1 MKKST
6 GFRVT
11 AMVLSYLLTVL
22 IIVSVVVSSISD
34 LVPSV
39 WLIIMG
45 MVAICV
51 LVSIPNGVSVLIGSI
66 ISGLMTLL
74 FLISMFDSLPY
85 YGIFFDQETVTGLT
99 LVFIG
104 IIVILL
110 LTFIFSLIAAIRLL
124 GKKKMSG
131 QPYGQYPY
139 GQQPPYGQQSYQ
151 QPPYQQP
158 CQPPYTPPQPQQAP
172 APQPQPSEQPQAAP
186 AQQPPANCP
195 SCGTALKPGARFCT
209 HCGAQIPSAK

>member
-1 MKKST
+1 MKNST

-22 IIVSVVVSSISD
+22 FIVSVVASSIAN
-34 LVPSV
+34 VIPSV

-74 FLISMFDSLPY
+74 FLISMFESIPY
-85 YGIFFDQETVTGLT
+85 FNWIYDQETVAALT

-124 GKKKMSG
+124 GRKKVSS

-158 CQPPYTPPQPQQAP
+158 YQPPYAPQQPQAA
-172 APQPQPSEQPQAAP
+172 APQPQPSEQPQAAS
-186 AQQPPANCP
+186 AQQQPANCP
-195 SCGTALKPGARFCT
+195 SCGAALKPGARFCT
-209 HCGAQIPSAK
+209 HCGAQIPSSDH

>member
-22 IIVSVVVSSISD
+22 IIVSVVASSISN
-34 LVPSV
+34 LTPSV

-45 MVAICV
+45 MIAICV
-51 LVSIPNGVSVLIGSI
+51 LLSIPNGVSVLIGSI
-66 ISGLMTLL
+66 VSGLMTLL
-74 FLISMFDSLPY
+74 FLIAMFKFIPF
-85 YGIFFDQETVTGLT
+85 YGMFFDQETVNGLA
-99 LVFIG
+99 LVFVG

-124 GKKKMSG
+124 GKKKVSG

-139 GQQPPYGQQSYQ
+139 GQQPYQ
-151 QPPYQQP
+151 PS
-158 CQPPYTPPQPQQAP
+158 YTPPQPQAP
-172 APQPQPSEQPQAAP
+172 APQPHPSEQPQAAP
-186 AQQPPANCP
+186 AQQPANCP

-209 HCGAQIPSAK
+209 HCGAQIPSSDH